1 MDSDRDGDNTN
12 RRPSAIEWQTEEYEY
27 RHKSSDWFWALGIIA
42 VAGAVIA
49 VLFGNFLFAIVI
61 ILGSVTLS
69 LHARRRPGVVSY
81 RIDKKGV
88 RAGKTLYP
96 YATLNSFCIDEDD
109 RFLILESDKLLVP
122 HIFLPLPREADMD
135 EIHGYLLQNLA
146 EKEHGVPI
154 TQKVMDLIG
163 F

>member
-1 MDSDRDGDNTN
+1 MD
-12 RRPSAIEWQTEEYEY
+12 RRPSSIEWQTEEYEY
-27 RHKSSDWFWALGIIA
+27 KHKSPDWFWALGIIA
-42 VAGAVIA
+42 VASAVAA

-69 LHARRRPGVVSY
+69 LHAGRRPEIINY

-88 RAGKTLYP
+88 RSGNTLYP

-109 RFLILESDKLLVP
+109 RFLILESDRLLVP
-122 HIFLPLPREADMD
+122 HVFLPLPRDADMD
-135 EIHGYLLQNLA
+135 EIHEYLLQNLA